1 MANPLWK
8 KIEQSRPY
16 WRVKLLVKRLQG
28 RELWLSPQ
36 IKVQTIAYDDWEIAT
51 GDLDPNS
58 IVYSLGVGDD
68 IEFDLAIIQQFGCNV
83 FAFDPTPTSA
93 TFLTSK
99 NPPPTFKFH
108 QWAIAAQDGTLTL
121 YPRVKK
127 DGTLSDMMFTLAP
140 ETASRDHGVEVPAYR
155 IASLMTKL
163 GHTQIDVLKMDIEGA
178 STKCWKD
185 YSMHRISQS
194 SYSSSFITAF
204 PASVSAKPQTSFPG
218 CSSPVTESLPSPGR
232 GGRCPSCTSRRT
244 PPLKLQS
251 GTGYVSDD
259 VTA

>member
-28 RELWLSPQ
+28 RELWLSRQ

-51 GDLDPNS
+51 GDLDASS

-68 IEFDLAIIQQFGCNV
+68 IDFDLAMIQQFGCKV

-99 NPPPTFKFH
+99 NPPPTFEFH

-140 ETASRDHGVEVPAYR
+140 EAASRDHAVEVPAYS

-163 GHTQIDVLKMDIEGA
+163 GHTQVDVLKMDIEGA
-178 STKCWKD
+178 EYEVLEGLLDAPNKPKQLLVEFH
-185 YSMHRISQS
+185 HRIPG
-194 SYSSSFITAF
+194 IGVHKTADII
-204 PASVSAKPQTSFPG
+204 
-218 CSSPVTESLPSPGR
+218 
-232 GGRCPSCTSRRT
+232 SR
-244 PPLKLQS
+244 LQQAGYRIFAVS
-251 GTGYVSDD
+251 GTGREVSLMYQPAD
-259 VTA
+259 AAP